1 MTRTTNTTNDFTF
14 TFTRVSSNKKIGP
27 MPVTITSENSCP
39 NSCPLKKGPDGK
51 GGGCYANV
59 GPLALHWRKTKL
71 SELEVLKQIK
81 SIPRG
86 HIHRWNQC
94 GDLIGYQAGDEKIN
108 SKFLAALTQ
117 ANKGKRGYTYTH
129 KNPFIPENAAAIA
142 AANKGGFTVNLS
154 ADNITEAD
162 SFVKLGIAP
171 VAVVL
176 PEGKTSNFK
185 TPAGNQ
191 VIICPAT
198 KADSQMTCLQCGLCA
213 RAERKAIVGFPAH
226 GTQKKA
232 ASEIANG

>member
-1 MTRTTNTTNDFTF
+1 
-14 TFTRVSSNKKIGP
+14 
-27 MPVTITSENSCP
+27 MPTTITSENSCA
-39 NSCPLKKGPDGK
+39 NSCPLKGK
-51 GGGCYANV
+51 GCYGNV
-59 GPLALHWRKTKL
+59 GPIALHWKRTKL
-71 SELEVLKQIK
+71 SEIDLLKKIQ

-86 HIHRWNQC
+86 YTWRMNQV
-94 GDLIGYQAGDEKIN
+94 GELIGYQPNDELIN
-108 SKFLAALTQ
+108 SSFLAALTQ

-129 KNPFIPENAAAIA
+129 KNPFIPDNAAAIA

>member
-1 MTRTTNTTNDFTF
+1 
-14 TFTRVSSNKKIGP
+14 
-27 MPVTITSENSCP
+27 MPVTISSENSCP
-39 NSCPLKKGPDGK
+39 NSCPLKGK
-51 GGGCYANV
+51 GCYANV

-71 SELEVLKQIK
+71 SALELFKQIK
-81 SIPRG
+81 MLPKG
-86 HIHRWNQC
+86 HIFRHNQA
-94 GDLIGYQAGDEKIN
+94 GDLIGYERNDELID
-108 SKFLAALTQ
+108 SSFLAAMTE

-129 KNPFIPENAAAIA
+129 KNPYIPENAAAIA

-154 ADNITEAD
+154 ADNIAEAD
-162 SFVKLGIAP
+162 SFMKLGIAP

-176 PEGKTSNFK
+176 PEGQTSNFK

-226 GTQKKA
+226 GTQKRA